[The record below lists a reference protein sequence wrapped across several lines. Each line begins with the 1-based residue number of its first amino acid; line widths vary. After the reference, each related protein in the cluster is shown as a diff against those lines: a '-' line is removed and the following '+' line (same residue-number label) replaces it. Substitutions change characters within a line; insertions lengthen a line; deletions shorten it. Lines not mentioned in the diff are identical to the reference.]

1 MTGPAPHWRVG
12 IDVGGTFT
20 DFALVNDATGT
31 LSIHKQLTTPHDPSE
46 CVLAGLG
53 TLLEQA
59 GVPVSDIGTIA
70 HGTTLV
76 TNAVIERRGA
86 RTGMLVTRGFRDVLD
101 IAMEQRYDLFD
112 LRITFADPVVPR
124 DSRLEIDERIMFDGT
139 VETPLDP
146 AQVEAAARR
155 LVTEQ
160 GIEALAICFLH
171 AWADPSHEDRAR
183 EIVSQRFPDL
193 HVTTSADILPF
204 MREYERWSTT
214 TVNAYVQPLTGN
226 YLRRLEDGLEQMG
239 FGGSLLVMTASG
251 GMVTPDIARRY
262 PVRLIESGPAAGA
275 LFAAFLGERLG
286 EPDLLSFDMG
296 GTTAKGALIRGGR
309 PLRRYQFEVAREY
322 NYQAGSGLPLRIPVI
337 DMIEIGAG
345 GGSLA
350 TVDERRLLAVGPHS
364 AGADP
369 GPACYGNGGT
379 RPTLTDANLVLGY
392 LMPDGFLGGRMALDP
407 DAARLAIDR
416 QVSGPLAID
425 QARAAWGIHEIINED
440 VARAFR
446 MHASEIGFD
455 YRRCAM
461 IAFGGSGPAH
471 AVRIARKLRI
481 PRVILPVAAGVMSA
495 IGLLTTPVSYATL
508 RSWPVLLDALED
520 DGLEQGFAPVERQ
533 AAGLLTGAGI
543 PEADITIERRLDMRF
558 HGQGYEIEVTLAGQM
573 TPADIPELFLEA
585 YAAIFAATPLDAAIE
600 IVNWKVEATAPRS
613 SFARSYQPFSGATQR
628 VLESGT
634 IDAWDEDAGE
644 RRRWPVLNRYALE
657 RGQAVRGPALIQE
670 DEATTVLGPGDGI
683 VVDDMGNLI
692 VELAREGEQ

>member
-160 GIEALAICFLH
+160 RIEALAICFLH

-183 EIVSQRFPDL
+183 EIVSQLFPDL

-251 GMVTPDIARRY
+251 GMVPPHR
-262 PVRLIESGPAAGA
+262 
-275 LFAAFLGERLG
+275 
-286 EPDLLSFDMG
+286 
-296 GTTAKGALIRGGR
+296 IRSCGR
-309 PLRRYQFEVAREY
+309 SALRR
-322 NYQAGSGLPLRIPVI
+322 IP
-337 DMIEIGAG
+337 G
-345 GGSLA
+345 
-350 TVDERRLLAVGPHS
+350 
-364 AGADP
+364 
-369 GPACYGNGGT
+369 
-379 RPTLTDANLVLGY
+379 
-392 LMPDGFLGGRMALDP
+392 
-407 DAARLAIDR
+407 
-416 QVSGPLAID
+416 
-425 QARAAWGIHEIINED
+425 
-440 VARAFR
+440 
-446 MHASEIGFD
+446 
-455 YRRCAM
+455 
-461 IAFGGSGPAH
+461 
-471 AVRIARKLRI
+471 
-481 PRVILPVAAGVMSA
+481 
-495 IGLLTTPVSYATL
+495 
-508 RSWPVLLDALED
+508 
-520 DGLEQGFAPVERQ
+520 
-533 AAGLLTGAGI
+533 
-543 PEADITIERRLDMRF
+543 
-558 HGQGYEIEVTLAGQM
+558 
-573 TPADIPELFLEA
+573 
-585 YAAIFAATPLDAAIE
+585 
-600 IVNWKVEATAPRS
+600 
-613 SFARSYQPFSGATQR
+613 
-628 VLESGT
+628 
-634 IDAWDEDAGE
+634 
-644 RRRWPVLNRYALE
+644 
-657 RGQAVRGPALIQE
+657 
-670 DEATTVLGPGDGI
+670 
-683 VVDDMGNLI
+683 
-692 VELAREGEQ
+692 